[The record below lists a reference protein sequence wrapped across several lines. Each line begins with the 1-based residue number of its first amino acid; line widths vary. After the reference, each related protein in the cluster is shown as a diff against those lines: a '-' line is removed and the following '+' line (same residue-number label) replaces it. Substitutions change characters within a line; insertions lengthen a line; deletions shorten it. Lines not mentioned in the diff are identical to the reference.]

1 MICLS
6 KKKFKKKNTK
16 NKVVEVKKRH
26 YKLASSIV
34 SVTLFIVSIFTAIL
48 IAALTFLMIE
58 QLNLG
63 LEITYGIAVGV
74 MIIFLILMGIILS
87 KRVKEALSPLDD
99 IMKAIDEIK
108 LGHFDVVVNVEN
120 KNELKEVADAI
131 NEMSKDVGEQV
142 NLVYRNFVYDAVSG
156 MKNRRAC
163 HKEIEQ
169 LMSSS
174 SDKTAFCLI
183 DIVNMKNINMLRGQA
198 VGDELLKVFAEKL
211 AVFVG
216 DKEKIYT
223 NSGSEFLFILPKI
236 STLEA
241 VDKVIK
247 TVLEGYRTPLQ
258 IRESKIDVKINV
270 GISVYPYDGRKVD
283 ELIKKCDTA
292 LFKAKQAGNMKY
304 VFYND
309 QITKEVNYTSQIR
322 EQMPEAIRRNQLY
335 LNFQP
340 LIDIKNE
347 VYGFEAL
354 VRWKSPT
361 LGEINPQLFV
371 SLAEES
377 HLIIPIG
384 EWVLKQACQAQV
396 QMAKIFERQFVMS
409 INVSPVQI
417 LQKEFVDMLER
428 IINDTGIDPKYLVLE
443 ITESVLIDST
453 VALEDAINYIH
464 KINAKIALDDFG
476 TGNASLA
483 YLRVLPFDTL
493 KIDKS
498 FIDGIFVSKK
508 DHSIVGSVID
518 LVHNLNMKVVAE
530 GVESRKQY
538 EFLKQIGCDIYQG
551 FMFSKPL
558 DFEDTIEYVDQFYK
572 VAKAKRV
579 DVFGKDYLS

>member
-1 MICLS
+1 ML
-6 KKKFKKKNTK
+6 
-16 NKVVEVKKRH
+16 EDW
-26 YKLASSIV
+26 
-34 SVTLFIVSIFTAIL
+34 
-48 IAALTFLMIE
+48 
-58 QLNLG
+58 NLG
-63 LEITYGIAVGV
+63 LELTYAGAVGS
-74 MIIFLILMGIILS
+74 MLLFLIFMGITLS
-87 KRVKEALSPLDD
+87 KRIKKTLSPLDD

-108 LGHFDVVVNVEN
+108 LGHFDVEIKVEE
-120 KNELKEVADAI
+120 KNELKEVAEAI
-131 NEMSKDVGEQV
+131 NMMSKDIGEQV

-169 LMSSS
+169 IMASSN
-174 SDKTAFCLI
+174 DKTAFCLI
-183 DIVNMKNINMLRGQA
+183 DIVNMKSINMLRGQA

-211 AVFVG
+211 VIIVG
-216 DKEKIYT
+216 DKDKVFA
-223 NSGSEFLFILPKI
+223 NSGSEFLFLLPKVT
-236 STLEA
+236 TLEA
-241 VDKVIK
+241 VDRVIK
-247 TVLEGYRTPLQ
+247 TILDGYREALQ
-258 IRESKIDVKINV
+258 IRETKIDVKVNI
-270 GISVYPYDGRKVD
+270 GISVFPYDGRKVD

-322 EQMPEAIRRNQLY
+322 EQMPEAIRRNQMY
-335 LNFQP
+335 LQYQP

-354 VRWKSPT
+354 VRWKSPI

-371 SLAEES
+371 NLAEES

-384 EWVLKQACQAQV
+384 EWVLTQACRAQV
-396 QMAKIFERQFVMS
+396 EMTRIFDKQFNMS
-409 INVSPVQI
+409 VNVSPVQI
-417 LQKEFVDMLER
+417 LQKNFVEMLER

-453 VALEDAINYIH
+453 IALEEAINYIH
-464 KINAKIALDDFG
+464 QINAKIALDDFG

-483 YLRVLPFDTL
+483 YLRKLPFDTL

-498 FIDGIFVSKK
+498 FIDGIFSSKK
-508 DHSIVGSVID
+508 DHSIVGSVVD
-518 LVHNLNMKVVAE
+518 LVHNLNMRVIAE

-538 EFLKQIGCDIYQG
+538 EFLKQIGCDVYQG

-558 DFEDTIEYVDQFYK
+558 DFENTIEYVDQFYK

-579 DVFGKDYLS
+579 DVFGKDFMD

>member
-1 MICLS
+1 MIFLAKS
-6 KKKFKKKNTK
+6 YKKKN
-16 NKVVEVKKRH
+16 NKKVKAVEPNKKH
-26 YKLASSIV
+26 YRLAQTIV
-34 SVTLFIVSIFTAIL
+34 ALTLFVVAIFTALL
-48 IAALTFLMIE
+48 IAALTVLMIE
-58 QLNLG
+58 QFDLG
-63 LEITYGIAVGV
+63 LEMTYGIAIGV
-74 MIIFLILMGIILS
+74 MILFLIMIGIILS
-87 KRVKEALSPLDD
+87 KRIKKTLSPIDD

-108 LGHFDVVVNVEN
+108 QGHFDVEVKVDE
-120 KNELKEVADAI
+120 KNELKEVAEAI
-131 NEMSKDVGEQV
+131 NEMSKDIGEQV

-169 LMSSS
+169 IMTSSN
-174 SDKTAFCLI
+174 DKVAFCLI
-183 DIVNMKNINMLRGQA
+183 DIVNMKSINMLRGQA
-198 VGDELLKVFAEKL
+198 VGDELLKVFADKL
-211 AVFVG
+211 VSFVG
-216 DKEKIYT
+216 DKEKIFT

-236 STLEA
+236 TSLEA

-247 TVLEGYRTPLQ
+247 TIIEGYRTPLQ

-270 GISVYPYDGRKVD
+270 GVSVFPYDGRKID

-335 LNFQP
+335 LNYQP

-361 LGEINPQLFV
+361 LGEINPQLFI

-384 EWVLKQACQAQV
+384 EWVLTQACQAQV
-396 QMAKIFERQFVMS
+396 EMSRIFERQFIMS

-417 LQKEFVDMLER
+417 LQKEFVEMLEK
-428 IINDTGIDPKYLVLE
+428 IINETGIDPKYLVLE

-518 LVHNLNMKVVAE
+518 LVHNLSMKVVAE

-538 EFLKQIGCDIYQG
+538 EFLKQIGCDVYQG
-551 FMFSKPL
+551 YMFSKPL

-579 DVFGKDYLS
+579 DVFGKDYLD

>member
-1 MICLS
+1 MIFLAKS
-6 KKKFKKKNTK
+6 YKKKN
-16 NKVVEVKKRH
+16 NKKVKAVEPNKKH
-26 YKLASSIV
+26 YRLAQTIV
-34 SVTLFIVSIFTAIL
+34 ALTLFVVAIFTALL
-48 IAALTFLMIE
+48 IAALTVLMIE
-58 QLNLG
+58 QFDLG
-63 LEITYGIAVGV
+63 LETTYGIAIGV
-74 MIIFLILMGIILS
+74 MILFLIMIGIILS
-87 KRVKEALSPLDD
+87 KRIKKALSPIDD
-99 IMKAIDEIK
+99 IMKAIGEIK
-108 LGHFDVVVNVEN
+108 QGHFDVEVKVDE
-120 KNELKEVADAI
+120 KNELKEVAEAI
-131 NEMSKDVGEQV
+131 NEMSKDIGEQV

-169 LMSSS
+169 IMTSSN
-174 SDKTAFCLI
+174 DKVAFCLI
-183 DIVNMKNINMLRGQA
+183 DIVNMKSINMLRGQA

-211 AVFVG
+211 VSFVG
-216 DKEKIYT
+216 DKEKIFT

-236 STLEA
+236 TSLEA

-247 TVLEGYRTPLQ
+247 TIIEGYRTPLK

-270 GISVYPYDGRKVD
+270 GVSVFPYDGRKID

-335 LNFQP
+335 LNYQP

-361 LGEINPQLFV
+361 LGEINPQLFI

-384 EWVLKQACQAQV
+384 EWVLTQACQAQV
-396 QMAKIFERQFVMS
+396 EMSRIFERQFIMS

-417 LQKEFVDMLER
+417 LQKEFVEMLEK
-428 IINDTGIDPKYLVLE
+428 IINETGIDPKYLVLE

-518 LVHNLNMKVVAE
+518 LVHNLSMKVVAE

-538 EFLKQIGCDIYQG
+538 EFLKQIGCDVYQG
-551 FMFSKPL
+551 YMFSKPL

-579 DVFGKDYLS
+579 DVFGKDYLD

>member
-1 MICLS
+1 MIFLAKS
-6 KKKFKKKNTK
+6 YKKKN
-16 NKVVEVKKRH
+16 NKKVKAVEPNKKH
-26 YKLASSIV
+26 YRLAQTIV
-34 SVTLFIVSIFTAIL
+34 ALTLFVVAIFTALL
-48 IAALTFLMIE
+48 IAALTVLMIE
-58 QLNLG
+58 QFDLG
-63 LEITYGIAVGV
+63 LEMTYGIAIGV
-74 MIIFLILMGIILS
+74 MILFLIMIGIILS
-87 KRVKEALSPLDD
+87 KRIKKTLSPIDD

-108 LGHFDVVVNVEN
+108 QGHFDVEVKVDE
-120 KNELKEVADAI
+120 KNELKEVAEAI
-131 NEMSKDVGEQV
+131 NEMSKDIGEQV

-169 LMSSS
+169 IMTSSN
-174 SDKTAFCLI
+174 DKVAFCLI
-183 DIVNMKNINMLRGQA
+183 DIVNMKSINMLRGQA

-211 AVFVG
+211 VSFVG
-216 DKEKIYT
+216 DKEKIFT

-236 STLEA
+236 TSLEA

-247 TVLEGYRTPLQ
+247 TIIEGYRTPLQ

-270 GISVYPYDGRKVD
+270 GVSVFPYDGRKID

-335 LNFQP
+335 LNYQP

-361 LGEINPQLFV
+361 LGEINPQLFI

-384 EWVLKQACQAQV
+384 EWVLTQACQAQV
-396 QMAKIFERQFVMS
+396 EMSRIFERQFIMS

-417 LQKEFVDMLER
+417 LQKEFVEMLEK
-428 IINDTGIDPKYLVLE
+428 IINETGIDPKYLVLE

-518 LVHNLNMKVVAE
+518 LVHNLSMKVVAE

-538 EFLKQIGCDIYQG
+538 EFLKQIGCDVYQG
-551 FMFSKPL
+551 YMFSKPL

-579 DVFGKDYLS
+579 DVFGKDYLD

>member
-1 MICLS
+1 MA
-6 KKKFKKKNTK
+6 KAYKKKKNK
-16 NKVVEVKKRH
+16 KVKAAETNKRH
-26 YKLASSIV
+26 YRLAQTIV
-34 SVTLFIVSIFTAIL
+34 ALTLFVVAIFTALL
-48 IAALTFLMIE
+48 IAALTVLMIE
-58 QLNLG
+58 QFNLG
-63 LEITYGIAVGV
+63 LEMTYGIAVGV
-74 MIIFLILMGIILS
+74 MILFLIMIGIILS
-87 KRVKEALSPLDD
+87 KRIKKTLSPLDD
-99 IMKAIDEIK
+99 IMKAIGEIK
-108 LGHFDVVVNVEN
+108 QGHFNVEVKVDD
-120 KNELKEVADAI
+120 KNELKEVAEAI
-131 NEMSKDVGEQV
+131 NEMSKEVGEQV

-169 LMSSS
+169 IMTSSN
-174 SDKTAFCLI
+174 DKVAFCLI
-183 DIVNMKNINMLRGQA
+183 DIVNMKSINMLRGQA
-198 VGDELLKVFAEKL
+198 VGDELLKVFADKL
-211 AVFVG
+211 VSFVG
-216 DKEKIYT
+216 DKEKIFK

-236 STLEA
+236 GSLEA

-247 TVLEGYRTPLQ
+247 TIIEGYRTPLQ

-270 GISVYPYDGRKVD
+270 GVSVFPYDGRKID

-322 EQMPEAIRRNQLY
+322 EQMPEVIRRNQLY

-361 LGEINPQLFV
+361 LGEINPQLFI

-384 EWVLKQACQAQV
+384 EWVLTQACHAQV
-396 QMAKIFERQFVMS
+396 EMSRIFERQFVMS

-417 LQKEFVDMLER
+417 LQKEFVEMLER
-428 IINDTGIDPKYLVLE
+428 IINETGIDPKYLVLE

-518 LVHNLNMKVVAE
+518 LVHNLSMKVVAE

-538 EFLKQIGCDIYQG
+538 EFLKQIGCDVYQG
-551 FMFSKPL
+551 YMFSKPL

-579 DVFGKDYLS
+579 DVFGKDYLG

>member
-6 KKKFKKKNTK
+6 KKYYKKK
-16 NKVVEVKKRH
+16 KKKIAEIKPKH
-26 YKLASSIV
+26 YRLVSTIV
-34 SVTLFIVSIFTAIL
+34 SVTLFMVAIFTAIL
-48 IAALTFLMIE
+48 IAILTFLMLE
-58 QLNLG
+58 DWNLG
-63 LEITYGIAVGV
+63 LELTYAGAAGT
-74 MIIFLILMGIILS
+74 MFLFLLFMGITLS
-87 KRVKEALSPLDD
+87 KRIKKTLMPLDD

-108 LGHFDVVVNVEN
+108 LGHFDVEVKVED
-120 KNELKEVADAI
+120 KNELKEVAEAI
-131 NEMSKDVGEQV
+131 NSMSKDIGEQV

-169 LMSSS
+169 IMSNS

-183 DIVNMKNINMLRGQA
+183 DIVNMKSINMLRGQA
-198 VGDELLKVFAEKL
+198 VGDELLKIFADRL
-211 AVFVG
+211 VRIVG
-216 DKEKIYT
+216 DKEKVFA
-223 NSGSEFLFILPKI
+223 NSGSEFLFILPKVL
-236 STLEA
+236 TLEA
-241 VDKVIK
+241 VDKTIK
-247 TVLEGYRTPLQ
+247 TVLEGYRDPLE
-258 IRESKIDVKINV
+258 IRESKIDVKINIGV
-270 GISVYPYDGRKVD
+270 SVFPYDGRKVD

-322 EQMPEAIRRNQLY
+322 EQMPEAIRRNQMY
-335 LNFQP
+335 LHYQP

-354 VRWKSPT
+354 VRWKSPI

-371 SLAEES
+371 NLAEES

-384 EWVLKQACQAQV
+384 EWVLREACRAQV
-396 QMAKIFERQFVMS
+396 EMSKIFDKQFNMS

-453 VALEDAINYIH
+453 IALEDAINYIH
-464 KINAKIALDDFG
+464 QINARIALDDFG

-483 YLRVLPFDTL
+483 YLRKLPFDTL

-498 FIDGIFVSKK
+498 FIDGIFSSKK

-530 GVESRKQY
+530 GVESRRQY

-579 DVFGKDYLS
+579 DVFGKDFME

>member
-6 KKKFKKKNTK
+6 KKYYKKKKIKT
-16 NKVVEVKKRH
+16 VEIKPKH
-26 YKLASSIV
+26 YRLVSTIV
-34 SVTLFIVSIFTAIL
+34 SVTLFMVAIFTAIL
-48 IAALTFLMIE
+48 IAILVFLMLE
-58 QLNLG
+58 DWNLG
-63 LEITYGIAVGV
+63 LELTYAGAAVA
-74 MIIFLILMGIILS
+74 MFIFLIIMGITLT
-87 KRVKEALSPLDD
+87 KRIKKTLSPLDD

-108 LGHFDVVVNVEN
+108 LGHFDVEVKVEE
-120 KNELKEVADAI
+120 KNELKEVAEAI
-131 NEMSKDVGEQV
+131 NSMSKDIGEQV

-169 LMSSS
+169 MMTSS

-183 DIVNMKNINMLRGQA
+183 DIVNMKSINMLRGQA
-198 VGDELLKVFAEKL
+198 VGDELLKIFADKL
-211 AVFVG
+211 VKYVG
-216 DKEKIYT
+216 DKEKVFA
-223 NSGSEFLFILPKI
+223 NSGSDFLFILPKI

-241 VDKVIK
+241 VDKIIK
-247 TVLEGYRTPLQ
+247 IILEGYRDPLEV
-258 IRESKIDVKINV
+258 RETKIDVKINV
-270 GISVYPYDGRKVD
+270 GVSVFPYDGRKVD

-322 EQMPEAIRRNQLY
+322 EQMPEAIRRNQMY
-335 LNFQP
+335 LQYQP

-354 VRWKSPT
+354 VRWKSPI
-361 LGEINPQLFV
+361 LGEINPQLFIN
-371 SLAEES
+371 LAEES

-384 EWVLKQACQAQV
+384 EWVLREACRSQV
-396 QMAKIFERQFVMS
+396 EMAKIFDKQFVMS

-453 VALEDAINYIH
+453 IALEDAINYIH
-464 KINAKIALDDFG
+464 QISARIALDDFG

-483 YLRVLPFDTL
+483 YLRKLPFDTL

-498 FIDGIFVSKK
+498 FIDGIFSSKK

-579 DVFGKDYLS
+579 DVFGKDFIE

>member
-1 MICLS
+1 VIGLS
-6 KKKFKKKNTK
+6 KKYYKKKK
-16 NKVVEVKKRH
+16 KKIVEIKPKH
-26 YKLASSIV
+26 YRLVSTIV
-34 SVTLFIVSIFTAIL
+34 SVTLFMVAIFTAIL
-48 IAALTFLMIE
+48 IAILIFLM
-58 QLNLG
+58 LRDWNLG
-63 LEITYGIAVGV
+63 MELTYAGAVGAMV
-74 MIIFLILMGIILS
+74 LFLIIMGITLS
-87 KRVKEALSPLDD
+87 KRIKKTLLPLDD

-108 LGHFDVVVNVEN
+108 LGHFDVEVKVEE
-120 KNELKEVADAI
+120 KNELKEVAEAI
-131 NEMSKDVGEQV
+131 NSMSKDIGEQV

-169 LMSSS
+169 IMASSN
-174 SDKTAFCLI
+174 DKTAYCLI
-183 DIVNMKNINMLRGQA
+183 DIVNMKSINMLRGQA
-198 VGDELLKVFAEKL
+198 LGDELLKVFAEKL
-211 AVFVG
+211 VHIVG
-216 DKEKIYT
+216 DKDKVFS
-223 NSGSEFLFILPKI
+223 NSGSEFLFLLPKVT
-236 STLEA
+236 TLEA
-241 VDKVIK
+241 VDRVIK
-247 TVLEGYRTPLQ
+247 TILEGYRDPLE
-258 IRESKIDVKINV
+258 IRETKIDIKLNI
-270 GISVYPYDGRKVD
+270 GISVFPYDGRKVD

-309 QITKEVNYTSQIR
+309 QITREVNYTSQIR
-322 EQMPEAIRRNQLY
+322 EQMPEAIRRNQMY
-335 LNFQP
+335 LQYQP

-354 VRWKSPT
+354 VRWKSPI

-371 SLAEES
+371 NLAEES

-384 EWVLKQACQAQV
+384 EWVLTQACHAQV
-396 QMAKIFERQFVMS
+396 EMARIFDKQFNMS

-417 LQKEFVDMLER
+417 LQKNFVEMLER
-428 IINDTGIDPKYLVLE
+428 IINETGIDPKYLVLE

-453 VALEDAINYIH
+453 IALEDAINYIH
-464 KINAKIALDDFG
+464 QINAKIALDDFG

-483 YLRVLPFDTL
+483 YLRKLPFDTL

-498 FIDGIFVSKK
+498 FIDGIFSSKK

-518 LVHNLNMKVVAE
+518 LVHNLNMRVVAE

-558 DFEDTIEYVDQFYK
+558 DFENTIEYVDQFYK

-579 DVFGKDYLS
+579 DVFGKDFMD

>member
-1 MICLS
+1 MAKS
-6 KKKFKKKNTK
+6 YKKRNHKNNK
-16 NKVVEVKKRH
+16 KVVEVKQRH
-26 YKLASSIV
+26 YRLAQTIV
-34 SVTLFIVSIFTAIL
+34 ALTLFIVAVFTALL
-48 IAALTFLMIE
+48 IAGLTVLMIE
-58 QLNLG
+58 QFNLG
-63 LEITYGIAVGV
+63 LEMTYAIAVGV
-74 MIIFLILMGIILS
+74 LVVFLIIIGIILS
-87 KRVKEALSPLDD
+87 KRIKKALSPLDD

-108 LGHFDVVVNVEN
+108 QGHFDVVVNVED
-120 KNELKEVADAI
+120 KNELREVAEAI
-131 NEMSKDVGEQV
+131 NEMSKDVGEHV

-169 LMSSS
+169 LLSSS
-174 SDKTAFCLI
+174 NDKTAFCLI
-183 DIVNMKNINMLRGQA
+183 DIVNMKSINMLRGQA
-198 VGDELLKVFAEKL
+198 VGDELLKEFAEKL
-211 AVFVG
+211 ASFVG

-223 NSGSEFLFILPKI
+223 NSGSEFLFLLPKI

-247 TVLEGYRTPLQ
+247 TIIEGYRNPLQ
-258 IRESKIDVKINV
+258 IRDSKIDVKINI
-270 GISVYPYDGRKVD
+270 GISVYPYDGRKID
-283 ELIKKCDTA
+283 ELIKKSDTA

-322 EQMPEAIRRNQLY
+322 EQMPEAIKRNQLY
-335 LNFQP
+335 LNYQP

-354 VRWKSPT
+354 VRWKSPI
-361 LGEINPQLFV
+361 LGEINPQLFI

-384 EWVLKQACQAQV
+384 EWVLAEACRAQV
-396 QMAKIFERQFVMS
+396 EMARIFERQFIIS

-417 LQKEFVDMLER
+417 LQKDFVDMLER
-428 IINDTGIDPKYLVLE
+428 IINDTGINPKYLVLE

-464 KINAKIALDDFG
+464 QINARIALDDFG

-538 EFLKQIGCDIYQG
+538 EFLKQIGCDVYQG

-579 DVFGKDYLS
+579 DVFGKDYLG

>member
-1 MICLS
+1 MIFLAKS
-6 KKKFKKKNTK
+6 YKKKN
-16 NKVVEVKKRH
+16 NKKVKAVEPNKKH
-26 YKLASSIV
+26 YRLAQTIV
-34 SVTLFIVSIFTAIL
+34 ALTLFVVAIFTALL
-48 IAALTFLMIE
+48 IAALTVLMIE
-58 QLNLG
+58 QFDLG
-63 LEITYGIAVGV
+63 LEMTYGIAIGV
-74 MIIFLILMGIILS
+74 MILFLIMIGIILS
-87 KRVKEALSPLDD
+87 KRIKKTLSPIDD

-108 LGHFDVVVNVEN
+108 QGHFDVEVKVDD
-120 KNELKEVADAI
+120 KNELKEVAEAI
-131 NEMSKDVGEQV
+131 NEMSKDIGEQV

-169 LMSSS
+169 IMTSSN
-174 SDKTAFCLI
+174 DKVAFCLI
-183 DIVNMKNINMLRGQA
+183 DIVNMKSINMLRGQA
-198 VGDELLKVFAEKL
+198 VGDELLKVFADKL
-211 AVFVG
+211 VSFVG
-216 DKEKIYT
+216 DKEKIFT

-236 STLEA
+236 TSLEA

-247 TVLEGYRTPLQ
+247 TIIEGYRTPLQ

-270 GISVYPYDGRKVD
+270 GVSVFPYDGRKID

-335 LNFQP
+335 LNYQP

-361 LGEINPQLFV
+361 LGEINPQLFI

-384 EWVLKQACQAQV
+384 EWVLTQACQAQV
-396 QMAKIFERQFVMS
+396 EMSRIFERQFIMS

-417 LQKEFVDMLER
+417 LQKEFVEMLEK
-428 IINDTGIDPKYLVLE
+428 IINETGIDPKYLVLE

-518 LVHNLNMKVVAE
+518 LVHNLSMKVVAE

-538 EFLKQIGCDIYQG
+538 EFLKQIGCDVYQG
-551 FMFSKPL
+551 YMFSKPL

-579 DVFGKDYLS
+579 DVFGKDYLD